1 MELLET
7 DDPIKGQ
14 LLQRSAKHRAQL
26 EDDARM
32 ISENTEKILTNALII
47 GGALAVTYFVISSF
61 SGSKKK
67 KKSKTAEIRLVHGN
81 SIDEQ
86 RQPIATEP
94 QAPGMISQI
103 GTALAAQATALVL
116 SLAKEKLME
125 FLESQAAKKQTTND
139 PVKHA

>member
-14 LLQRSAKHRAQL
+14 LLQRSAKHREQL
-26 EDDARM
+26 GEDARL
-32 ISENTEKILTNALII
+32 ISEQTEKMLTNALII
-47 GGALAVTYFVISSF
+47 GGALAVTYFVVSSF

-67 KKSKTAEIRLVHGN
+67 KKSKTAQIRLVHGGAAE
-81 SIDEQ
+81 EQ
-86 RQPIATEP
+86 AQASAEP
-94 QAPGMISQI
+94 EAPGMMTQI
-103 GTALAAQATALVL
+103 GTALAAQATAFML

-139 PVKHA
+139 PAKHL

>member
-14 LLQRSAKHRAQL
+14 LLQRSAKHRSQL
-26 EDDARM
+26 EEDARL
-32 ISENTEKILTNALII
+32 ISEKTEKMLTNALII
-47 GGALAVTYFVISSF
+47 GGALAVTYFVVSSF

-67 KKSKTAEIRLVHGN
+67 KKSKTAQIRLVHGGAAE
-81 SIDEQ
+81 EQ
-86 RQPIATEP
+86 TQSAAEP
-94 QAPGMISQI
+94 EAPGMMAQI
-103 GTALAAQATALVL
+103 GTALAAQATAFML

-139 PVKHA
+139 PAKHL

>member
-14 LLQRSAKHRAQL
+14 LLQRSAKHREQL
-26 EDDARM
+26 EEDARL

-47 GGALAVTYFVISSF
+47 GGALAVTYFVISGF
-61 SGSKKK
+61 SGGKKK

-81 SIDEQ
+81 AGEG
-86 RQPIATEP
+86 QPQTGAEP
-94 QAPGMISQI
+94 EAPGMMAQI

-125 FLESQAAKKQTTND
+125 FLESQAAKKQTKND
-139 PVKHA
+139 PASHA

>member
-14 LLQRSAKHRAQL
+14 LLQRSAKHREQL
-26 EDDARM
+26 EEDARL
-32 ISENTEKILTNALII
+32 ISEKTEKMLTNALVI
-47 GGALAVTYFVISSF
+47 GGALAVTYFVVSSF

-67 KKSKTAEIRLVHGN
+67 KKSKTAQIRLVHGGAVE
-81 SIDEQ
+81 EQ
-86 RQPIATEP
+86 AQTVAEP
-94 QAPGMISQI
+94 ETPGVMAQI
-103 GTALAAQATALVL
+103 GTALAAQATTLLL

-139 PVKHA
+139 SAKHL

>member
-14 LLQRSAKHRAQL
+14 LLQRSAKHREQL

-32 ISENTEKILTNALII
+32 ISENTEKILTNALVI
-47 GGALAVTYFVISSF
+47 GGALALTYFVISSF

-81 SIDEQ
+81 AGDEQ
-86 RQPIATEP
+86 RQAVSAEP
-94 QAPGMISQI
+94 EPPGMMAQI

-139 PVKHA
+139 PAKHA

>member
-14 LLQRSAKHRAQL
+14 LLQRSAKHRDQL
-26 EDDARM
+26 EEDARL
-32 ISENTEKILTNALII
+32 ISEKTEKMLTNALII
-47 GGALAVTYFVISSF
+47 GGALAVTYFVVSSF

-67 KKSKTAEIRLVHGN
+67 KKSKTAQIRLVHGG
-81 SIDEQ
+81 
-86 RQPIATEP
+86 ATEEQAQSVAEP
-94 QAPGMISQI
+94 EAPGMMATI
-103 GTALAAQATALVL
+103 GTALAAQATAFML

-139 PVKHA
+139 PAKHL

>member
-14 LLQRSAKHRAQL
+14 LLQRSAKHREQL
-26 EDDARM
+26 GEDARL
-32 ISENTEKILTNALII
+32 ISEQTEKMLTNALII
-47 GGALAVTYFVISSF
+47 GGALAVTYFVVSSF

-67 KKSKTAEIRLVHGN
+67 KKSKTAQIRLVHGGAAE
-81 SIDEQ
+81 EQ
-86 RQPIATEP
+86 AQSTAEP
-94 QAPGMISQI
+94 EAPGMMTQI
-103 GTALAAQATALVL
+103 GTALAAQATAFML

-139 PVKHA
+139 PAKHL